1 MKATIRAPGLD
12 GRPLQVL
19 DENRTVTPKDGAFA
33 DDFAPLA
40 VHLYVAAPG

>member
-1 MKATIRAPGLD
+1 MTISAPGLD

-19 DENRTVTPKDGAFA
+19 GESRSVTPANRAFA

-40 VHLYVAAPG
+40 VHLYVAAPA